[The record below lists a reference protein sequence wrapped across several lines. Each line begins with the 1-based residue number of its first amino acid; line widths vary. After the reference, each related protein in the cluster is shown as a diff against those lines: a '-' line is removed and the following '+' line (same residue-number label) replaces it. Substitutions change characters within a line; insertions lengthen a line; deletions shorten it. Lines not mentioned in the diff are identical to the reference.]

1 MYIIIFYFEN
11 GSNDFDDKLTS
22 IELSEHF
29 EWKINYICHPS
40 NGYKGIFSIIW
51 YKVKEKRQVGKCA
64 LVHLSIYTFV
74 RFSLENWKNLLWEAW
89 NPLISRLFCY
99 HPFRCVCRRRR
110 TLLHQNTKSVH
121 IGSKKSKIKR
131 VVPGAV
137 LFIFIACS
145 GGLTGF
151 RFVFSL

>member
-40 NGYKGIFSIIW
+40 NGYKGIFSMIW

-74 RFSLENWKNLLWEAW
+74 LFSLENWKNLLWGGVESPYQP
-89 NPLISRLFCY
+89 PLLLSPISMR
-99 HPFRCVCRRRR
+99 V
-110 TLLHQNTKSVH
+110 QTKTH
-121 IGSKKSKIKR
+121 TFTSKYEVSPHWKQKK
-131 VVPGAV
+131 
-137 LFIFIACS
+137 
-145 GGLTGF
+145 
-151 RFVFSL
+151 